1 MSDIKDEKMPTRTG
15 RPPRGARVPMK
26 FDKKVI
32 KRLFGYMKP
41 FRKRLILVV
50 VCIVVSALAS
60 VASSLFIKTLIDDYI
75 LPLVEVHKNG
85 DDY

>member
-1 MSDIKDEKMPTRTG
+1 MSDIKDEKMPARTG

-50 VCIVVSALAS
+50 VCIVISALAS
-60 VASSLFIKTLIDDYI
+60 VASSLFIKT
-75 LPLVEVHKNG
+75 
-85 DDY
+85 